1 MKYFVI
7 NRIKSVQD
15 LQAEN
20 YKSLMKVINED
31 ISKWRDIM
39 FMDVVKQIFKMS
51 IFTNWSTDSM

>member
-39 FMDVVKQIFKMS
+39 FMDVMKQIFKMS
-51 IFTNWSTDSM
+51 IFTN